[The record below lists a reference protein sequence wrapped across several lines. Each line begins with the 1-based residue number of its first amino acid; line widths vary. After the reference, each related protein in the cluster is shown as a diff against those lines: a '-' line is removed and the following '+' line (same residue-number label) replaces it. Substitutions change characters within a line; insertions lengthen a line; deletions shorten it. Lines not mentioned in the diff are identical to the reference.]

1 MLSREREK
9 VRFMYIVTSAEM
21 RTLDE
26 YAIHTIGI
34 PAAVLME
41 NAGRAVAEE
50 VGKLSSALGDLEAN
64 KPWLILTGKGNNGG
78 DGMVAARHLRELG
91 VEAELLYAADPAK
104 LTSDAA
110 IQRDI
115 AARLGMAASVYGTDS
130 IRWERYAGIV
140 DALLGTGTAGAPR
153 EPYASLI
160 REANASGLPMVAI
173 DIPSGLDADT
183 GEVNDPCI
191 DADMTVALAFL
202 KRGLTQYP
210 GAERAG
216 RVVVRS
222 IGIPAELA
230 DREGIR
236 TLWTNEELFLR
247 RFGLRL
253 PLARKA
259 DTHKGTYGHVL
270 VAAGTRQY
278 SGAGLLAAAA
288 ALRSGAGLVS
298 WALPERLLDPMIGRL
313 PEAMLHGMPDDGRG
327 DWAVVPP
334 EAVLRLA
341 AGKKALAIGPGMG
354 RFAGDAAW
362 LREIW
367 TSAPCPLVV
376 DADALN
382 MIADAGGLDAWPQR
396 DGAALLTPHPGEMA
410 RLTGLTAREVQRDRI
425 GLARRYAVQH
435 GVTLV
440 LKGARTVTATPAGE
454 VYVNPSGNPG
464 MATGG
469 AGDALAGLIAG
480 LLAQDCDAGLAAAL
494 GVYLHGLA
502 GDRAAASR
510 PSPGSLIAGDII
522 NCL

>member
-1 MLSREREK
+1 MEENDFEEREK
-9 VRFMYIVTSAEM
+9 VTFMYIVTSAEM

-26 YAIHTIGI
+26 YTIHTVGI

-50 VGKLSSALGDLEAN
+50 VAKLSSELGAN
-64 KPWLILTGKGNNGG
+64 KPWLILVGKGNNGG
-78 DGMVAARHLRELG
+78 DGIVAVRHLRELG
-91 VEAELLYAADPAK
+91 VEAELLYAAEPAK

-110 IQRDI
+110 LQRDI
-115 AARLGMAASVYGTDS
+115 AARLGIAASVYGMGN
-130 IRWERYAGIV
+130 IQWERYSGIV

-153 EPYASLI
+153 EPYASII
-160 REANASGLPMVAI
+160 RKANASGLPVVAI

-183 GEVNDPCI
+183 GDVSDPCI
-191 DADMTVALAFL
+191 RADTTVTLAFL
-202 KRGLTQYP
+202 KCGLTQYP
-210 GAERAG
+210 GAEQAG
-216 RVVVRS
+216 KVVVRS
-222 IGIPAELA
+222 IGIPEELA
-230 DREGIR
+230 EQQEIR
-236 TLWTNEELFLR
+236 TFWTNEELFLR
-247 RFGLRL
+247 RFELKL

-298 WALPERLLDPMIGRL
+298 WALPERLLDPMIGRI

-327 DWAVVPP
+327 DWAAVPP

-341 AGKKALAIGPGMG
+341 AGKKALAIGPGMS
-354 RFAGDAAW
+354 RFAGDGAW
-362 LREIW
+362 LRDIW
-367 TSAPCPLVV
+367 SGAPCPLVV

-396 DGAALLTPHPGEMA
+396 DSAAILTPHPGEMA
-410 RLTGLTAREVQRDRI
+410 RLTGLTAREVLRDRI

-440 LKGARTVTATPAGE
+440 LKGARTVTATPAGD
-454 VYVNPSGNPG
+454 VYVNTSGNPG

-480 LLAQDCDAGLAAAL
+480 LLAQGFDAGLAAAL

-502 GDRAAASR
+502 GDCAAASR
-510 PSPGSLIAGDII
+510 PSLGSLIAGDII
-522 NCL
+522 DCL